1 MQNIIT
7 DSKPLDQIKLPH
19 SFIKNNGQEDSRA
32 LFTTAFKGRRFFFSS
47 DRITSV
53 ELEPIEEHLPE
64 PEDFPVPFH
73 ESGSETLRNGVAV
86 ELSFVNAKSDLIP
99 EGVLPQPGYHH
110 FYKGNDSTKWS
121 NGVPH
126 YKELCYPAVWEGV
139 DLEVSGSQDGMKMNW
154 VLDRPDRAS
163 SIRLHW
169 AGADSL
175 EIDDTGNLL
184 VHHAL
189 GTLTDLCP
197 IAYQEIDGEREPVGC
212 AYRLFGNYELGFE
225 LTGSY
230 LENIPLIIDPI
241 LTYTTY
247 LGGSLTDEAR
257 GIAVDTEGCAY
268 VTGTTA
274 SVGFPVTPGAFQ
286 TTAGGGG
293 DAFVAKFTSNGGS
306 LIYSTYLGG
315 SGDDVANSIS
325 LDTQECAYVTGS
337 TLDDNFP
344 VTPGAFQTTKLFVL
358 VTGFITKFST
368 DGGSLIYSTYL
379 GGTRQDIMNDIAVD
393 AQGYA
398 YITGWTSSPDFPVT
412 PGVFQTNFIA
422 GTAFVTKLALDG
434 GSLIYST
441 FLSGRISTYGQHI
454 SVDSLGNSYIT
465 GFVLGNLGGSL
476 TDQCRGIAVDTQG
489 CAYVVGDTTSI
500 DFPVTPG
507 AFQTTNA
514 GVSNVFVTKFSSDG
528 SSLIYSTYL
537 GGSGTDLGYAIALD
551 AQDCSY
557 VTGQTASANFP
568 ITPGAFQTTAGG
580 IFVTKL
586 AVDGDSLIYSTFLGS
601 GGTGFGIAVDSQ
613 GCSYV
618 TGQGGTI
625 PTTPGAFQTTLTA
638 PVGSVGFIT
647 KFSVDG
653 SDLIYSTYLYGNGNG
668 YCQGIALDAYDYAYV
683 TGITNASN
691 FPVTPGAF
699 QTTLTSNAVTVTKLA
714 IDGSS
719 LAYSTFLSGSTS
731 DVARNITVDS
741 QGCAYVTGRTAS
753 ADFPVTPNAFQT
765 TYGGGSDDVF
775 LTKLSPGGNSLIG
788 STFLGGD
795 LHDDGFGVALDEY
808 GHAYVTGHTQSSNF
822 PITPNVISSALEGAS
837 DAFISIFSS
846 DLTNLIVSYYLGGS
860 GGETGWGIALGP
872 EGEVYTAGVTSSPNF
887 PVTSGAYQ
895 TTLNGISDAYV
906 TRTGIAFYRQVSV
919 DIIGY

>member
-1 MQNIIT
+1 MQNIMAG
-7 DSKPLDQIKLPH
+7 PLPLNKIKLPL
-19 SFIKNNGQEDSRA
+19 SFVANNGQEDSRA
-32 LFTTAFKGRRFFFSS
+32 HFTTSLKNRRIFFSS
-47 DRITSV
+47 DRITLV
-53 ELEPIEEHLPE
+53 ELEPIEESIPE
-64 PEDFPVPFH
+64 PDDFPSPIT
-73 ESGSETLRNGVAV
+73 EPDEPRNGVAL
-86 ELSFVNAKSDLIP
+86 ELSFTNANASLAP
-99 EGVLPQPGYHH
+99 EGISQLPGHHH
-110 FYKGNDSTKWS
+110 FYRGNDSTKWN
-121 NGVPH
+121 NGVAH
-126 YKELCYPAVWEGV
+126 YKELRYPGVWDGV
-139 DLEVSGSQDGMKMNW
+139 DLELSGSKDGLKMNW
-154 VLDRPDRAS
+154 LLDSPDRVS

-169 AGADSL
+169 TGADSL
-175 EIDDTGNLL
+175 EIDSTGNLL

-189 GTLTDLCP
+189 GTLTDLAP
-197 IAYQEIDGEREPVGC
+197 IAYQEIEGERKPVGC
-212 AYRLFGNYELGFE
+212 VYRLYGSFDLGFE
-225 LTGSY
+225 LMGSY
-230 LENIPLIIDPI
+230 MDNVPIVIDPI
-241 LTYTTY
+241 LPYTTY
-247 LGGSLTDEAR
+247 
-257 GIAVDTEGCAY
+257 
-268 VTGTTA
+268 
-274 SVGFPVTPGAFQ
+274 
-286 TTAGGGG
+286 
-293 DAFVAKFTSNGGS
+293 
-306 LIYSTYLGG
+306 
-315 SGDDVANSIS
+315 
-325 LDTQECAYVTGS
+325 
-337 TLDDNFP
+337 
-344 VTPGAFQTTKLFVL
+344 
-358 VTGFITKFST
+358 
-368 DGGSLIYSTYL
+368 
-379 GGTRQDIMNDIAVD
+379 
-393 AQGYA
+393 
-398 YITGWTSSPDFPVT
+398 
-412 PGVFQTNFIA
+412 
-422 GTAFVTKLALDG
+422 
-434 GSLIYST
+434 
-441 FLSGRISTYGQHI
+441 
-454 SVDSLGNSYIT
+454 
-465 GFVLGNLGGSL
+465 LGGSL

-489 CAYVVGDTTSI
+489 CAHVVGDTTSI